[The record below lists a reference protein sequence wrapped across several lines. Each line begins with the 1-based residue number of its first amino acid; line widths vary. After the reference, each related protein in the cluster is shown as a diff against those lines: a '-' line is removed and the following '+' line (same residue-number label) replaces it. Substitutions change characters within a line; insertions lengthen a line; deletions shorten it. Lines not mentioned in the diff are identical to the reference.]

1 MGTDMQP
8 LKPPAQPN
16 AAERGVASV
25 GGSERRLPNA
35 REGRFE
41 VLSRLKGQATWV
53 TLALIVML
61 LVLGVLSEPFA
72 TSGNLANILRNF
84 AFIAIVALGQM
95 LVIVTAG
102 IDLSVGSVMALAG
115 VTTAAI
121 MSQGHS
127 IGFGIAGGLGAAL
140 VFGWVNGWLISRFKI
155 SAFVVTLGTLSIGR
169 SICMAVT
176 EGRPVSDFGPDAE
189 LFFALGGSE
198 LLGIAMPVWILL
210 GLAIV
215 MALTLRLSAWGKH
228 VFAIGSNEHA
238 AELTGVPVDRVK
250 ISVYMISSLLAGI
263 GGILLT
269 SFLSSVTANLAE
281 GYELRVIASAVIGG
295 ANLMGGEGSVYGAI
309 VGALLI
315 EVIRNGL
322 LLLGVDPYWQ
332 GTFVGLFIVL
342 AVLLQRMRG
351 TRGST

>member
-1 MGTDMQP
+1 MTTSGQ
-8 LKPPAQPN
+8 
-16 AAERGVASV
+16 RGSASV
-25 GGSERRLPNA
+25 GRTDPRFDNVRVSRFDWL
-35 REGRFE
+35 GRF
-41 VLSRLKGQATWV
+41 KGQATWV
-53 TLALIVML
+53 TLALALMFVVLSVM
-61 LVLGVLSEPFA
+61 SEPFA
-72 TSGNLANILRNF
+72 TPGNVANMLRNF

-102 IDLSVGSVMALAG
+102 IDLSVGSVMGLAG
-115 VTTAAI
+115 VTTAVI
-121 MSQGHS
+121 MSNGYS
-127 IGFGIAGGLGAAL
+127 IGFGVAGGLGAAL
-140 VFGWVNGWLISRFKI
+140 AFGWINGYLIARFKI
-155 SAFVVTLGTLSIGR
+155 SAFVVTLGTLSIAR

-176 EGRPVSDFGPDAE
+176 EGRPVSEFGPDAE
-189 LFFALGGSE
+189 LFFTLGGSE

-210 GLAIV
+210 GLAMLI
-215 MALTLRLSAWGKH
+215 ALTLRLSAWGKH

-250 ISVYMISSLLAGI
+250 ISVYMISALLAGI
-263 GGILLT
+263 SGILLT

-295 ANLMGGEGSVYGAI
+295 ANLMGGEGGVYGAI
-309 VGALLI
+309 IGALLI

-342 AVLLQRMRG
+342 AVLLERLRS
-351 TRGST
+351 TKGST

>member
-1 MGTDMQP
+1 M
-8 LKPPAQPN
+8 
-16 AAERGVASV
+16 
-25 GGSERRLPNA
+25 
-35 REGRFE
+35 
-41 VLSRLKGQATWV
+41 KGQATWV
-53 TLALIVML
+53 TLALVVML

-72 TSGNLANILRNF
+72 TPGNLANILRNF

-102 IDLSVGSVMALAG
+102 IDLSVGSVMGLAG

-121 MSQGHS
+121 MSRGYS
-127 IGFGIAGGLGAAL
+127 LGFGVAGGLAAAL
-140 VFGWVNGWLISRFKI
+140 AFGWVNGYLISRFRI
-155 SAFVVTLGTLSIGR
+155 SPFVVTLGTLSIGR

-189 LFFALGGSE
+189 AFFALGGSE
-198 LLGIAMPVWILL
+198 LLGVAMPVWIMLV
-210 GLAIV
+210 LAV
-215 MALTLRLSAWGKH
+215 AMALMLRLSAWGKH

-250 ISVYMISSLLAGI
+250 ISVYMVSSLLAGI

-342 AVLLQRMRG
+342 AVLLQRVRG
-351 TRGST
+351 AKGST